1 MRNQVVKKLGAF
13 VMAATFAVGMLVTSV
28 QPSDAATTNFQV
40 KKVSYSK
47 EYKMDD
53 GSVYFSMKGK
63 FPTITD
69 DSKAARKINQVLEKE
84 KNRLIHQYDKELAD
98 FKKEYKSQAA
108 YDKENG
114 YDFTWSYGDEVQC
127 KITNAGFYPVSRK
140 EFKKDLESMNF
151 NNDFYVRDNGKAI
164 FYADPYALGP
174 YAAGYIQVSAVIK

>member
-1 MRNQVVKKLGAF
+1 MQGGITYAKSGCQEIGRICYG
-13 VMAATFAVGMLVTSV
+13 S
-28 QPSDAATTNFQV
+28 NF
-40 KKVSYSK
+40 
-47 EYKMDD
+47 
-53 GSVYFSMKGK
+53 
-63 FPTITD
+63 
-69 DSKAARKINQVLEKE
+69 NQVLEKE
-84 KNRLIHQYDKELAD
+84 KNRLIHQYDKELTD
-98 FKKEYKSQAA
+98 LKKEYKSQAA

-127 KITNAGFYPVSRK
+127 KVTNAGFYPVSRK